1 MTVLHSIACWKAPTV
16 SGKHPEFRSRS
27 VQVKESPQHPPKH
40 SSLTFSR
47 NMVVVP
53 SVDRSFKIIVFA
65 AVVAVAF
72 AAPPQNYHDQAV
84 VVKETP
90 LDNIGLDGYQFGYE
104 LSNGQ
109 AHQESAQLQNAGH
122 ENEALVVRGSF
133 TYVDP
138 ETNVRY
144 TVNYVADENGFHPEG
159 AHLPVA

>member
-1 MTVLHSIACWKAPTV
+1 MKL
-16 SGKHPEFRSRS
+16 
-27 VQVKESPQHPPKH
+27 
-40 SSLTFSR
+40 
-47 NMVVVP
+47 
-53 SVDRSFKIIVFA
+53 IIVFA